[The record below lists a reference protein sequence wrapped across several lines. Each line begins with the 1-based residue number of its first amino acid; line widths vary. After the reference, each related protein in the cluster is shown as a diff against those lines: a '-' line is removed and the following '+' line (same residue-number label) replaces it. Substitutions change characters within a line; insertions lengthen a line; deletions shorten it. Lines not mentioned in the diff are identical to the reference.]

1 MKFKFSGVF
10 EDKRFITTSDEWKD
24 ALEKLQGRPV
34 DVSIETSDTR
44 TELQNKALHKFF
56 AKIAAE
62 LNGVGIPAKTISIIS
77 GKTLEREWTLD
88 LVKEL
93 IWRPVQTAILG
104 TDSTR
109 LLKTD
114 EIDKISDPII
124 KFLGK
129 QGIGIMFPSQES
141 LHLNKVAKQ

>member
-10 EDKRFITTSDEWKD
+10 EDKRFVTTSDEWKD
-24 ALEKLQGRPV
+24 AIEKLQGRPV
-34 DVSIETSDTR
+34 DVSIETTDTR
-44 TELQNKALHKFF
+44 TALQNKALHKFF
-56 AKIAAE
+56 TEIAAE
-62 LNGVGIPAKTISIIS
+62 LNGIGMPAKTISIMS
-77 GKTLEREWTLD
+77 GKTLEREWSME
-88 LVKEL
+88 LVKTL
-93 IWRPVQTAILG
+93 IWSPVQTAILG

-141 LHLNKVAKQ
+141 LHLNKIANQ